1 MPSKTCNRSENDSLA
16 INSWRAS
23 EGNPPQIL
31 LVSNAVSTGKWLAA
45 EMLGEYLIPPVVN
58 FNVNARGSTIRLCL
72 PKTWTITVQYRLP
85 QAWQSLP
92 AV

>member
-23 EGNPPQIL
+23 EGNPPHIL

-58 FNVNARGSTIRLCL
+58 FNVNARGSTIRLWYCN
-72 PKTWTITVQYRLP
+72 TIVCVFATVSITIL
-85 QAWQSLP
+85 
-92 AV
+92 